1 MNIDPAYIGI
11 LGTIAGVIF
20 GYYGYKRGQASEYH
34 RVREVYRTEGEG
46 AGTLRTDIEYIKKRT
61 DDSFLELKDISKVIS
76 QISDRLTRAEES
88 LKVAHKRID
97 EICEDCKEIQRT
109 KQN

>member
-1 MNIDPAYIGI
+1 MNVDIAYLGVLSTI
-11 LGTIAGVIF
+11 LGIFF
-20 GYYGYKRGQASEYH
+20 GYWGYKRGQNSELE
-34 RVREVYRTEGEG
+34 RVRSTYREEGEG
-46 AGTLRTDIEYIKKRT
+46 AGTLRADIEYIKKRT

-97 EICEDCKEIQRT
+97 EVCEDCKMIQRA
-109 KQN
+109 KHD